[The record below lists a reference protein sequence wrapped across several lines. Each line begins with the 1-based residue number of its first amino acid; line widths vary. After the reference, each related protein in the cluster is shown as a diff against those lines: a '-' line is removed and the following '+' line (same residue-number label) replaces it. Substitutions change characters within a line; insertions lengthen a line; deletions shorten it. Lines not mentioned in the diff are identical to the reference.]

1 MSQAAC
7 REQRECCLAGV
18 DSELL
23 VSLWGPVQSENVDPL
38 LKMQDKVPLKVHMIY
53 HVSLYWAGFRC
64 RHQNSYEDLA
74 ELHT

>member
-23 VSLWGPVQSENVDPL
+23 VSLWGPVQSKNVGSFA
-38 LKMQDKVPLKVHMIY
+38 QN
-53 HVSLYWAGFRC
+53 AG
-64 RHQNSYEDLA
+64 QSIIKGAYDLSCIFV
-74 ELHT
+74 LGWF